1 MALSFDQQLFL
12 SAVRV
17 DIIQFHEQQLE
28 DSSQLSTI
36 HNISDVSRAQSPIS
50 VASTASTASTS
61 SLQSEEERPK
71 GKTKKARSKS
81 ADWTDNETQDLLEAW
96 GPKYNQLRSTSQ
108 KEKITIWNEIYS
120 SYKNAFP
127 ESQRTLQQIK
137 KRHQNLEDEYKHLKQ
152 RTQKTGEAG
161 IKIIKDGFPY
171 FDYFD
176 ELMGHRDCVN
186 PTKMAFEGSSILTS
200 TEQEGGSV
208 ESKDVLE
215 ESSPRASN
223 PSTHSGKKKAD
234 DKRAEKGCHKGK
246 RQRRDEPEPSV
257 SSAGEFQT
265 AVMEMWKRSIEQDNE
280 RFECSAEMFCE
291 AQNKQMDQTN
301 ATPTGFKDIFKDLL
315 SK

>member
-1 MALSFDQQLFL
+1 M
-12 SAVRV
+12 
-17 DIIQFHEQQLE
+17 QFHEQQLE

-50 VASTASTASTS
+50 VASSASTS
-61 SLQSEEERPK
+61 SLRSEEERPK

-96 GPKYNQLRSTSQ
+96 RPRYNQLRSASQ
-108 KEKITIWNEIYS
+108 KEKIKIWNEIYS

-137 KRHQNLEDEYKHLKQ
+137 NRHQNLEYEYEHLKQ

-176 ELMGHRDCVN
+176 EVMGHRDCVN
-186 PTKMAFEGSSILTS
+186 PTKMAVEGSSIFTS
-200 TEQEGGSV
+200 TEQKGGSA
-208 ESKDVLE
+208 ESKDVPE
-215 ESSPRASN
+215 ESSPPASN

-234 DKRAEKGCHKGK
+234 DNPAEKSCRKGK
-246 RQRRDEPEPSV
+246 RRCLDEPEPSG

-265 AVMEMWKRSIEQDNE
+265 AVMEMWKRSIEQGNE
-280 RFECSAEMFCE
+280 RFERSAEMFCE

-301 ATPTGFKDIFKDLL
+301 ALLTGFKDIFRLTVKVGQKM
-315 SK
+315 S